1 MWQLYPDF
9 TKKSSNNKTHHDW
22 TDSVSKEFIFVE
34 KIHLANRRFGQL
46 SQHQATYA
54 TSRKATHQDRTDCRP
69 LTDVVPVDALK
80 ELQLL
85 DVVKTFHAKLG
96 VVAKTEIYIYNL

>member
-9 TKKSSNNKTHHDW
+9 TKNLQNNKTHHDW

-34 KIHLANRRFGQL
+34 KIHLANRHFGQS

-96 VVAKTEIYIYNL
+96 VVAKTEILYL

>member
-1 MWQLYPDF
+1 MWQLYPNF
-9 TKKSSNNKTHHDW
+9 TKNLQTTKLTMIGQTLCPRNSFFWKKN
-22 TDSVSKEFIFVE
+22 
-34 KIHLANRRFGQL
+34 HLANRRFGQL

-96 VVAKTEIYIYNL
+96 VVAKTEIINL